1 MGSTTLNGHSQK
13 NQYSF
18 KIVIFGNTKIHTVM
32 EKMEARKYAIIEK
45 VMHLNEE
52 ELTELERSML
62 KFSESPASIEQY
74 NRELD
79 EAEAEMDRG
88 AFYTQE
94 EVEKMAKKL

>member
-1 MGSTTLNGHSQK
+1 MKT
-13 NQYSF
+13 
-18 KIVIFGNTKIHTVM
+18 IA
-32 EKMEARKYAIIEK
+32 ARKYAIIEK

-52 ELTELERSML
+52 ELTEIETSML

-88 AFYTQE
+88 ALYSQE
-94 EVEKMAKKL
+94 EVEKMAKKW